1 MARKSLESMNAAELK
16 ELIMWYESRLK
27 YARFLLSEVG
37 GH

>member
-1 MARKSLESMNAAELK
+1 MARKALESMTAQELK
-16 ELIMWYESRLK
+16 DLILWYESRLK